1 MIRRVLGLVLVVTV
15 AGAIGLI
22 AARVADAPTPP
33 TTTVS
38 LSGIPPGD
46 PGSDEE
52 SGSPAGTNST
62 TEDESASS
70 SSLDVGGVLAVHTG
84 GKLVALVSGA
94 TELRRE
100 VLADGD
106 AVRRYLQVTVDE
118 VLLVVD
124 REGAPNAASW
134 RTIDFPPVVGVG
146 DHLILRE
153 TYLTHSQEGFDYDL
167 PPGPLLVSLVYA
179 AQIQEPG
186 NDPVFGVTF
195 AATVSPDGSLTNLH
209 RRYGPSLDEQ
219 LTRFESYLDWQGT
232 SAELITAWTAET
244 WLNVDTDVVGP
255 ISQAFKDSVPR
266 PPTALEIWNATDPR
280 NRSLIPGDVPPEIRE
295 GLIEIEALVDLVG
308 EARPSDRHLII
319 RTNLG
324 IIHAAQIP
332 AGSHPATFLA
342 PPGSTWEV
350 YIAFD
355 ENGMTETLVA
365 RIRPEEWTTAT
376 NGSHVLIRLD
386 EATISTPTPIDGDD
400 DPSGL
405 VSIVDAAES
414 ADILMSWVNE

>member
-38 LSGIPPGD
+38 LSGIPPAD
-46 PGSDEE
+46 PGSDDE

-62 TEDESASS
+62 TEDEPASS
-70 SSLDVGGVLAVHTG
+70 SFSPSRGNLAAHTRG
-84 GKLVALVSGA
+84 SVVAFVSGA

-118 VLLVVD
+118 VLFVLD
-124 REGAPNAASW
+124 QEGAPNAEPW
-134 RTIDFPPVVGVG
+134 RVIDVPPVEVG

-167 PPGPLLVSLVYA
+167 PPGPLLVSLGFTEI
-179 AQIQEPG
+179 AQ
-186 NDPVFGVTF
+186 DPESDPWFGIKL
-195 AATVSPDGSLTNLH
+195 AATVSPDGSLEFLH
-209 RRYGPSLDEQ
+209 RRYGPSLDEHLAQ
-219 LTRFESYLDWQGT
+219 LEAQLGWQGT
-232 SAELITAWTAET
+232 SAELIAAWTAES
-244 WLNVDTDVVGP
+244 WLNADTDVVGP
-255 ISQAFKDSVPR
+255 ISQAFRDSFPQ

-280 NRSLIPGDVPPEIRE
+280 QRSIDPEYTPAEIFE
-295 GLIEIEALVDLVG
+295 GLVPTAVLVDLVG
-308 EARPSDRHLII
+308 EARPPDRYLFV
-319 RTNLG
+319 RTALG
-324 IIHAAQIP
+324 VIHAAHIP
-332 AGSHPATFLA
+332 AGSHPATFFF

-355 ENGMTETLVA
+355 ENGVTETLVA